1 MDISRQNA
9 GHKGP
14 ALHFAKNIRLA
25 KKVSAHMLNKQQEKS
40 AVEKSLDLSIKD
52 GVAFAATT
60 GFGDNYINP
69 FAVALG
75 ASNFQ
80 IGLLSSIPQLL
91 PALMQLK
98 VADMTERLGSRKK
111 IIVRSVFLHAFMLL
125 PIALVPYVSKSI
137 QIGMLIGLCTLY
149 MLFASLAGPAWGS
162 LMADL
167 VPLRKRGVFFSK
179 RSRLIG
185 LVTLSTTFL
194 AGYTLHLFKT
204 QSLIG
209 FTIIFFL
216 AMISRYISCYFLSR
230 MYEPPLEVKR
240 EHYFSF
246 GAFVRRL
253 NVGNFGKYVIFQ
265 STFNF
270 AVFIAS
276 PFFTVFM
283 LRDLGFSYLTHTIV
297 VITVPLAT
305 ILSMSYWGRYS
316 DALGNRRVMRICS
329 IIISVL
335 PALWLVSHEVYFL
348 IGIQVLAGFFWGGFN
363 LCSSNFIYESAIPEK
378 RTRCISYFNTING
391 LAICLGNLLGGF
403 LATHIPP
410 VLGYRLL
417 TLFAISSCL
426 RIILSTTLL
435 SRVKEIRNTVSA
447 SV

>member
-167 VPLRKRGVFFSK
+167 VPLRKRGVFF
-179 RSRLIG
+179 
-185 LVTLSTTFL
+185 
-194 AGYTLHLFKT
+194 
-204 QSLIG
+204 Q
-209 FTIIFFL
+209 
-216 AMISRYISCYFLSR
+216 
-230 MYEPPLEVKR
+230 
-240 EHYFSF
+240 
-246 GAFVRRL
+246 
-253 NVGNFGKYVIFQ
+253 
-265 STFNF
+265 
-270 AVFIAS
+270 
-276 PFFTVFM
+276 
-283 LRDLGFSYLTHTIV
+283 
-297 VITVPLAT
+297 
-305 ILSMSYWGRYS
+305 
-316 DALGNRRVMRICS
+316 
-329 IIISVL
+329 
-335 PALWLVSHEVYFL
+335 
-348 IGIQVLAGFFWGGFN
+348 
-363 LCSSNFIYESAIPEK
+363 
-378 RTRCISYFNTING
+378 
-391 LAICLGNLLGGF
+391 
-403 LATHIPP
+403 
-410 VLGYRLL
+410 
-417 TLFAISSCL
+417 
-426 RIILSTTLL
+426 
-435 SRVKEIRNTVSA
+435 
-447 SV
+447 

>member
-1 MDISRQNA
+1 
-9 GHKGP
+9 
-14 ALHFAKNIRLA
+14 
-25 KKVSAHMLNKQQEKS
+25 MLNKQQEKS

-283 LRDLGFSYLTHTIV
+283 LRDLGFSYLTYTIV